1 MTEEHGLF
9 GAKGT
14 GDTSGYGG
22 LVRKSHNEI
31 SAERPYGSYFD
42 EIMDEL

>member
-1 MTEEHGLF
+1 MSEQGMF

-22 LVRKSHNEI
+22 LAAQLLLQAHPSVLTVVILMKLPMI
-31 SAERPYGSYFD
+31 
-42 EIMDEL
+42 